1 MLEVILVQRFCPL
14 KIKITQFPNGFRPKR
29 NSKYY
34 FKVKKLWNSLLL
46 SISFSFEYKKIQ
58 ESFKNF

>member
-1 MLEVILVQRFCPL
+1 MDSVL
-14 KIKITQFPNGFRPKR
+14 KEIQNII
-29 NSKYY
+29 